1 VQLGYSIYVNLKTN
15 RMAKVTK
22 ERLANICKRVNE
34 GMKPSY
40 AARAE
45 GLGGEYLIALKES
58 GILYKDEEG
67 NWKGKVKIHSSRY
80 DTFILY
86 RQKYS
91 QAIDRGRYTTKH
103 PEETVVKVGFFKRI
117 WNRIVG

>member
-1 VQLGYSIYVNLKTN
+1 
-15 RMAKVTK
+15 MAKVTK

-40 AARAE
+40 ATRAE
-45 GLGGEYLIALKES
+45 GLDGEYLIALKDS

-80 DTFILY
+80 ETFIVY

-91 QAIDRGRYTTKH
+91 QGIDRSRYTEKH
-103 PEETVVKVGFFKRI
+103 PEEIVVKVGFFERI
-117 WNRIVG
+117 WKSILG